1 MKSRFLLPV
10 LFLAGATLLSAQAPP
25 GRGGYQITKINRE
38 LLATPEYNISQG
50 PSVKSNSRERW
61 LQVEVDFSAT
71 PDFTDELTFK
81 YYILIDGKLLTGE
94 VTHVNI
100 VAGKELHSVMYVP
113 PKALAHLLGNR
124 SLTANSLQNVAVQLL
139 AKGEVKDELSLV
151 RARPQWFSAL
161 PAMTGFVLDKSQ
173 TPFAPLFW
181 DHYEQIKPAGA
192 R

>member
-1 MKSRFLLPV
+1 MKLPV
-10 LFLAGATLLSAQAPP
+10 LIPALLLAATSIVCAQAPAA
-25 GRGGYQITKINRE
+25 GGYQITKINRE
-38 LLATPEYNISQG
+38 LVPTPDYNLSQG
-50 PSVKSNSRERW
+50 PSVKSNGRERW
-61 LQVEVDFSAT
+61 LQVEVDFAAT
-71 PDFTDELTFK
+71 PEFTDELTFK

-94 VTHVNI
+94 VTQVNI
-100 VAGKELHSVMYVP
+100 LAGKELHSVMYVSP
-113 PKALAHLLGNR
+113 RALAHLLGNR
-124 SLTANSLQNVAVQLL
+124 SLTANSLQNVAVQIL

-161 PAMTGFVLDKSQ
+161 PALTGFVLNKSE